1 MKNLMQT
8 PMEIFRL
15 GAIVLVVSILV
26 KIYLP
31 TAIPNFVVGMFFGIG
46 TALVIYSL
54 YMWYGMWKKKRED
67 EAKDG
72 KEK

>member
-1 MKNLMQT
+1 MKNIIQT
-8 PMEIFRL
+8 PMETFRL
-15 GAIVLVVSILV
+15 GAIVLVISILV
-26 KIYLP
+26 KVYLP

-54 YMWYGMWKKKRED
+54 YMWYGMWKKKRGNKT
-67 EAKDG
+67 KDG